1 MNTSANPSK
10 IKPLLWKLALIISI
24 VGLVSFLVRIWQK
37 KQAPKK
43 STPVVKPAYPERI
56 SLTGLS
62 EAEAGAKRL
71 EGYSN
76 TVANKPTRSKKDI
89 LRSNTLTIFNI
100 SLVGVAFVQLLLG
113 LYWDMLLSLGVALLN
128 VFINVFQEILAI
140 RRLQS
145 LEPATRPSATV
156 IREGKARSIDPS
168 EIVMEDVV
176 VVGPGDKIQVD
187 GEILSDKPIL
197 VDESIILGKGNR
209 ISKRQGDRLFAGS
222 FCISGR
228 AAYQAQK
235 VGDQRLVERLLN
247 TTKTNVEE
255 RTPLEKMVERVLR
268 IMLIVVMIMVSLILI
283 HTLHLDAAVGLDTDL
298 IVSRVSVV
306 FRLAPAGLYFMIFLN
321 YVGGVRQLARQ
332 GALVRRARSVETLAH
347 ASTLWVSLAATR
359 DSFGIQVDDIES
371 SDKNKAISESRLH
384 QILGDFAQTIS
395 SNHQAIT
402 SIAELFPGDRRSFR
416 EQAPFLSIYGWM
428 AISFDE
434 DDLRAVYVLGE
445 KQVLN
450 QFVIAQAES
459 RKKASGEKPQSSS
472 LKNRFS
478 AFTRKWRRSNDL
490 TEVNEEQVKT
500 PENENSQV
508 DKNEEFPQG
517 DSTSTTNS
525 TKGGKFRKIFSG
537 ISRAFTRKQSD
548 DKNQDEEKLRDKLK
562 QPEDE
567 VVYLFAYYPE
577 LVPLHDKE
585 GRPQLPMGLIP
596 LCSMHFTARVNS
608 EAVNTIRNLRYSGVN
623 LKGFSPGD
631 SSRVTRILGS
641 AGMYQESSGVPKAIS
656 GPDLVG
662 LNQESLY
669 HAADENIIFNHVT
682 SEQTCD
688 LLISMREHG
697 ETIAVLGGNPSD
709 IQIMQKANLSITA
722 QGSSQAAI
730 STADIILLKDAPKAL
745 LIVMAKGQS
754 IVRSLLD
761 VLKLYLTQLA
771 YLTTLILTLWALDLG
786 FPYLSQQGSF
796 IAIVTLTLPAL
807 ALSLWELPG
816 ALKRVSLSRQLVWF
830 VAPAA
835 LSISLS
841 GIVVYTY
848 FLEQSGRMAYA
859 QLALTH
865 MLVISGL
872 LLFVMVRP
880 PKRSDLQDKTT
891 LKNWRTVILAMGLLI
906 AYLLFASLPIAFRW
920 FRLAHLRQ
928 PEDYIVIGFAVLA
941 WAILVQI
948 IRQIFS
954 AYFRMR
960 EKTSKI
966 KHALEISGHSQTN

>member
-10 IKPLLWKLALIISI
+10 IKQLLWKLALFTSI
-24 VGLVSFLVRIWQK
+24 VGLVAVLVRIWQK
-37 KQAPKK
+37 KQSPKIRK
-43 STPVVKPAYPERI
+43 PVVKPAFPVHP
-56 SLTGLS
+56 SLDGLS
-62 EAEAGAKRL
+62 EAEAEAKRL
-71 EGYSN
+71 NGFSN
-76 TVANKPTRSKKDI
+76 TVTYEPTRSKKDI

-113 LYWDMLLSLGVALLN
+113 LHWDMLLSLGVALLN

-140 RRLQS
+140 RRLQT

-168 EIVMEDVV
+168 EIVMEDVL
-176 VVGPGDKIQVD
+176 VVGPGDQIQVD

-209 ISKRQGDRLFAGS
+209 LSKRQGDRLYAGS

-228 AAYQAQK
+228 AAYRAQK
-235 VGDQRLVERLLN
+235 VGDERLVAGLLK

-255 RTPLEKMVERVLR
+255 RTPLEKIVERVLR
-268 IMLIVVMIMVSLILI
+268 IMLFVVMIMISLILT
-283 HTLHLDAAVGLDTDL
+283 HTLKLDAAVGLDTDL

-321 YVGGVRQLARQ
+321 YMGGIRQLARQ
-332 GALVRRARSVETLAH
+332 GALVRRARSVETLAQ
-347 ASTLWVSLAATR
+347 ASTLWVSLAASR
-359 DSFGIQVDDIES
+359 ASIGIQVEDIVS
-371 SDKNKAISESRLH
+371 SDKKNQISESRLH

-395 SNHQAIT
+395 SNHQAVT

-428 AISFDE
+428 AVAFNE

-450 QFVIAQAES
+450 QFVIAQADS
-459 RKKASGEKPQSSS
+459 RKKESGETTQSSS

-478 AFTRKWRRSNDL
+478 AFRRIWKRSDDL
-490 TEVNEEQVKT
+490 TEVSEDKKSTLDSEPFQVDII
-500 PENENSQV
+500 EENSQI
-508 DKNEEFPQG
+508 DPTIKA
-517 DSTSTTNS
+517 NS
-525 TKGGKFRKIFSG
+525 TKGGKFRKFFSG
-537 ISRAFTRKQSD
+537 IGQAFTRKQSD
-548 DKNQDEEKLRDKLK
+548 DKNQDEEKLRDELK

-577 LVPLHDKE
+577 LVPLHDRE
-585 GRPQLPMGLIP
+585 GQPQLPMGLIP
-596 LCSMHFTARVNS
+596 LCYMHFAARVNL
-608 EAVNTIRNLRYSGVN
+608 EAVNTIRNLRNSGVN
-623 LKGFSPGD
+623 LKGFTPGD
-631 SSRVTRILGS
+631 ARRVIRVLES
-641 AGMYQESSGVPKAIS
+641 AN
-656 GPDLVG
+656 
-662 LNQESLY
+662 LNQESSAGINTISGQELVGLDQDALY
-669 HAADENIIFNHVT
+669 QAANANIIFNHVT
-682 SEQTCD
+682 SEQTSE
-688 LLISMREHG
+688 IVSSMREHG
-697 ETIAVLGGNPSD
+697 DTVAVFGGNPSD
-709 IQIMQKANLSITA
+709 IQIMQKSSLSITS
-722 QGSSQAAI
+722 QGSSQAAL
-730 STADIILLKDAPKAL
+730 STADIILLKEAPKAL
-745 LIVMAKGQS
+745 LMVMAKGQS

-761 VLKLYLTQLA
+761 ILKLYLTQLA
-771 YLTTLILTLWALDLG
+771 YLTTLILALWALDLG

-816 ALKRVSLSRQLVWF
+816 ALRRVSLSRQLVWF

-841 GIVVYTY
+841 GIVVYSY
-848 FLEQSGRMAYA
+848 FLKQSSLIAYA

-880 PKRSDLQDKTT
+880 PKRSELQDRATM
-891 LKNWRTVILAMGLLI
+891 KNWRAVILAMGLLI
-906 AYLLFASLPIAFRW
+906 TYLLFASLPIAFKW
-920 FRLAHLRQ
+920 FRLAHLRK
-928 PEDYIVIGFAVLA
+928 PEDYLVIGLAVLA
-941 WAILVQI
+941 WAVLVQI
-948 IRQIFS
+948 ISRPFS
-954 AYFRMR
+954 DYLEIR
-960 EKTSKI
+960 EKTSDRK
-966 KHALEISGHSQTN
+966 